1 MARTGNAILTSH
13 IQESAEIDKNFYIL
27 REIVAIRE
35 ARRMEGKFHMR
46 KTFHLTLANS
56 LVAFVVNNF
65 VWFAV
70 TFWVYLETRSVIATS
85 IMAGIFTLTVA
96 FSGFL
101 LGSLVDRYPKKRVM
115 LLSSAVS
122 LVLYAV
128 AALIFITTPYEVFR
142 DASSLQLWI
151 FIILAL
157 VGAIVGNLR
166 GIAIAT
172 LVTILIPEEERD
184 KANGLVG
191 TANGVAFL
199 GASIFSGLAV
209 GYLGMF
215 WVLVIAVA
223 MSVLVIAHLATL
235 SIPDLPKRVRHAH
248 DGGPEHEHDHD
259 HQGVDIPGTIRA
271 IQLVPGLFGLIFFHT
286 FNNFLGGIFMSL
298 MDAYGLLLVPV
309 QVWGILWGVLSLGFI
324 VGGLVVA
331 KKGLGKNPLR
341 TLFLGNIVMW
351 SICSVFTLQASIVL
365 LAIGMFVWLCLIPA
379 VEAAEQTV
387 LQKVVSPERQGRVF
401 GFAQSVE
408 QAASPITAF
417 LIGPIAQLIFIPFMT
432 TGAGVDLIGGWFGV
446 GTDRGLALLFTVA
459 GLIGL
464 TATLLAMRSYA
475 YRALSERYDKEA
487 ATEIPEGYPA

>member
-1 MARTGNAILTSH
+1 M
-13 IQESAEIDKNFYIL
+13 
-27 REIVAIRE
+27 
-35 ARRMEGKFHMR
+35 
-46 KTFHLTLANS
+46 KTFHAILANS

-85 IMAGIFTLTVA
+85 IMAGIFTLTIA

-101 LGSLVDRYPKKRVM
+101 LGSLVDRYPKKQVM
-115 LLSSAVS
+115 LLSSFAS
-122 LVLYAV
+122 LGLYAI
-128 AALIFITTPYEVFR
+128 AGFVFLTASAEELK
-142 DASSLQLWI
+142 DASSVRLWI

-157 VGAIVGNLR
+157 VGAIAGNLR
-166 GIAIAT
+166 GIAIST
-172 LVTILIPEEERD
+172 LVTILVAEEERD

-215 WVLVIAVA
+215 WVLAIAVV
-223 MSVLVIAHLATL
+223 MSVFVIVHLMSLA
-235 SIPDLPKRVRHAH
+235 IPDLPKKIRHAH
-248 DGGPEHEHDHD
+248 DGEPEHEHDHD
-259 HQGVDIPGTIRA
+259 HQGVDVRGTIRA
-271 IQLVPGLFGLIFFHT
+271 IRLVPGLFGLIFFHT

-298 MDAYGLLLVPV
+298 MDAYGLLLVSV
-309 QVWGILWGVLSLGFI
+309 QVWGILWGILSLGFI
-324 VGGLVVA
+324 VGGMVVA

-341 TLFLGNIVMW
+341 TLFLANIVMW

-379 VEAAEQTV
+379 VEAAEQTI
-387 LQKVVSPERQGRVF
+387 LQKVVEPERQGRVF

-417 LIGPIAQLIFIPFMT
+417 LIGPVAQLIFIPFMT
-432 TGAGVDLIGGWFGV
+432 TGSGADLIGSWFGT

-464 TATLLAMRSYA
+464 TVTLIAMRSNA
-475 YRALSERYDKEA
+475 YRALSEKYEREA
-487 ATEIPEGYPA
+487 EEPEVTEPSLA

>member
-1 MARTGNAILTSH
+1 M
-13 IQESAEIDKNFYIL
+13 
-27 REIVAIRE
+27 
-35 ARRMEGKFHMR
+35 
-46 KTFHLTLANS
+46 KTFRAALANS

-85 IMAGIFTLTVA
+85 VMAGVFTLTVA

-115 LLSSAVS
+115 LLSSIVS
-122 LVLYAV
+122 LFLYAV
-128 AALIFITTPYEVFR
+128 AGFIFFTTPYEEFA
-142 DASSLQLWI
+142 DASSVRLWI
-151 FIILAL
+151 FIVLAL
-157 VGAIVGNLR
+157 VGAIGGNLR
-166 GIAIAT
+166 GIVLST
-172 LVTILIPEEERD
+172 LVTILIPEDERD

-215 WVLVIAVA
+215 WVLVIAIA
-223 MSVLVIAHLATL
+223 ASMLVIAHLATL
-235 SIPDLPKRVRHAH
+235 TIPDLPKRIRHAH
-248 DGGPEHEHDHD
+248 DGEPEHEHDEPHE
-259 HQGVDIPGTIRA
+259 GVDVRGTIRA

-298 MDAYGLLLVPV
+298 MDAYGLLLVSV
-309 QVWGILWGVLSLGFI
+309 QVWGTLWGILSLGFI
-324 VGGLVVA
+324 VGGILVA
-331 KKGLGKNPLR
+331 RYGLGKSPLR

-365 LAIGMFVWLCLIPA
+365 LAIGMFIWLCLIPA
-379 VEAAEQTV
+379 VEAAEQTI
-387 LQKVVSPERQGRVF
+387 LQKVVQPERQGRVF

-432 TGAGVDLIGGWFGV
+432 TGAGVDSIGRWFGT

-464 TATLLAMRSYA
+464 AVTLLAMRSKA
-475 YRALSERYDKEA
+475 YRSLSQIYKNQDDEQELPGA
-487 ATEIPEGYPA
+487 YPDPA